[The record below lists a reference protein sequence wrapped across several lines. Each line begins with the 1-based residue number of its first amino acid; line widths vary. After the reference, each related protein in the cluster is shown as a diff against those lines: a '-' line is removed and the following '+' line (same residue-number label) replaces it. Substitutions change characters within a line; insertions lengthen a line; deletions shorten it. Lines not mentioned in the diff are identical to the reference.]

1 MKRGPKMTKIKPEK
15 NLKTSFMILISI
27 FSILLA
33 ALAIGNLFLIQ
44 ELKNDSQEQW
54 AQINEL
60 QPTQKQRY
68 LNSVLEEEL
77 LDKVQFIELGTTT
90 TDTIE
95 GWDNLMYVIELTEI
109 TNIEVIIR
117 FKNNFLEWY
126 DNSVDLNIYYGGI
139 SEADIIHGE
148 DLTKTASYTFALQ
161 KGFYT
166 IELDSYSSYTWDYTI
181 TIREKN

>member
-1 MKRGPKMTKIKPEK
+1 MTKEK
-15 NLKTSFMILISI
+15 VVLFVLCILSML
-27 FSILLA
+27 LLA
-33 ALAIGNLFLIQ
+33 SSIGSLVQIQ
-44 ELKNDSQEQW
+44 ELKNESQEQQ

-77 LDKVQFIELGTTT
+77 LDKVQFIELGTTM

-95 GWDNLMYVIELTEI
+95 GLDNLMYVIELTET
-109 TNIEVIIR
+109 TNIEVTIR
-117 FKNNFLEWY
+117 FKNNFLERY
-126 DNSVDLNIYYGGI
+126 DNPIDLNIYYGGI

-148 DLTKTASYTFALQ
+148 DLTKTASYTLALQ

-166 IELDSYSSYTWDYTI
+166 IELDSYSRHTWEYTI